1 MIQSMYAF
9 IVVWIRCNF
18 IFQHSIFHFI
28 NQARAISIRW
38 RWHRSLWG
46 NGETEQFAN
55 VIFAYAI
62 IFKIICISR
71 QWQAISIFT
80 NELVSMFEKI
90 LIGSRPRS
98 KIKGRKKQSI
108 AGWYTAFWR
117 ISLYNVHE
125 SMQSKSWLAFC
136 SVRKSALQVW
146 RREKRSTQMLS
157 TIWRIACVHAHE
169 QQNTFWFHV

>member
-1 MIQSMYAF
+1 MHLSWCEF
-9 IVVWIRCNF
+9 V
-18 IFQHSIFHFI
+18 
-28 NQARAISIRW
+28 AISYFNIQFFILLIRLGLF
-38 RWHRSLWG
+38 RSG
-46 NGETEQFAN
+46 DGDIVHSEETEQFAN

-146 RREKRSTQMLS
+146 RREKRSTPMLS